1 MVDPRLLVI
10 DFTRIDSLSATGQLK
25 AALLRDWRA
34 DHVLQVYGNSMGDL
48 KFAPELW
55 NPAADY
61 GVKPADGPIAIIKDF
76 APEVVYY
83 RPVGDS
89 DTLHRVAM
97 TVIETLDLPF
107 VIHMM
112 DDWPQ
117 RMRLSH
123 PACADRYEADLRSLL
138 SRSFVNLSI
147 CDAMSNAFGERYG
160 AGFVPVANGLEDQL
174 IKTLGGFKKSKS
186 DKPFRIRYM
195 GGLAPDMTKQA
206 VLDVA
211 AAVEALRAVGKNIE
225 FDIYTM
231 PHWLKSAKSEFT
243 ERDGVS
249 LHPSVDKEEYY
260 RLIGESDVCLIAY
273 NFDRGSLAY
282 TRYSMANKLPEILAS
297 RAVLLAY
304 GPKQAATMAYVD
316 SQGVGV
322 CVTERNHALLVNTL
336 GALIDRPE
344 EFRQVSVEARRRVR
358 RAHRISEIRERFCGY
373 LRAAERAGPAPA
385 DGANTAYGLLQED
398 AQRNESSLALI
409 ATAPH
414 AERSEHAVVLPTFR
428 RKERLNDFLA
438 RAAWFLPHTGIDRL
452 TVFASRQT
460 LKGFKWQLPDGFD
473 PVIEDERF
481 SRLEKIL
488 EFVEITGPEKEA
500 FDQQKRHVEDAKL
513 VYFYNSTARDRWSGE
528 RQQAALAGKLDFA
541 VDPIRDKN
549 EGAAYLETSSRL
561 LVSRQ
566 ALVDENRSA
575 FLNSSLLNRSYDRS
589 IVLATGPSISDYRRF
604 DTEGAMVIA
613 CNSVIKSRDIMD
625 RVQPQIL
632 VFADPIFH
640 YGPSVYAAT
649 FRHDLE
655 HALARY
661 DFTIVTPMKYY
672 STLLDTVP
680 SAAGRM
686 IAVPFERDCGVVM
699 DLEREFRT
707 KVTDN
712 ILTLLMLPLAY
723 SFSDEVLV
731 LGCDGRP
738 LEDNDY
744 FWKHG
749 GEVQYADKMSSI
761 KQAHPSFF
769 SMDYDDYY
777 ARHLLN
783 TERFVQMADAQGK
796 TFVSGG
802 FSHIPAMKKR
812 ALSKRIA
819 EQGVAA
825 GGQRARQAMIVD
837 LGDNTESDH
846 HVLALLK
853 TALEEV
859 SRAPV
864 EVASLQSET
873 AWWASEWR
881 ESHADCALSEAA
893 AFEEEPWSLA
903 LLRATT
909 GNLAPL
915 TDALGHAG
923 ALDVQQRAGPLRLR
937 QAVETLLGDGERFIR
952 SELWQDTRVSL
963 SADLNGGP
971 PGDTD
976 QAHSSIY
983 LDLRVPLGRQEAANR
998 NRGNGHDAGQAATL
1012 DGAANGAANGA
1023 ARDHIHL
1030 DVEDAQE
1037 LFSKHLSSWCGVVYC
1052 RTARIVDLADALKA
1066 VPWQDEKQ
1074 IDLVVDVTEALLDY
1088 PLRDQIMAGRAIRWL
1103 VEVGESR
1110 LSSLRVRTTSEAV
1123 SRALL
1128 GSAGLALE
1136 MAPPVDASFRDQL
1149 WQARQHARCF
1159 DTAQSDPSPSRIL
1172 LVADARST
1180 KCRKLAEDAAKS
1192 LALEGET
1199 VSIFLRGG
1207 DETQAEV
1214 ITEDRLGKG
1223 QLKTM
1228 TGPGLEGQAFDE
1240 AGLVAVIAQDLAIE
1254 QGFYD
1259 VAQKAVLRELPLV
1272 LWSGGRLSARC
1283 AGWDFGVAYEKFD
1296 RNTILRAV
1304 RATRTNQNYYKI
1316 SIKAALETFGEEA
1329 SWRNAAADLFTAGRR
1344 PEVVEDPDGLKPT
1357 GVVTQGAATNDGSNG
1372 FSIPKAAKQN
1382 SLMFIFAAPV
1392 QAGDSV
1398 RVEARVRTA
1407 SPETLPLR
1415 ICRHGSTANEGSDH
1429 SAPGCTPTGDGAF
1442 LIWREYSFKGDH
1454 TRFRA
1459 EIGCLKDGDLHLD
1472 ILDISA
1478 TPLN

>member
-10 DFTRIDSLSATGQLK
+10 DFTRIDGLSATGQLK

-34 DHVLQVYGNSMGDL
+34 DHVLQLYGSGMKSL
-48 KFAPELW
+48 SFAPELW
-55 NPAADY
+55 NPEADFW
-61 GVKPADGPIAIIKDF
+61 VKPEDDPIAIVEDF
-76 APEVVYY
+76 APEVIYY
-83 RPVGDS
+83 RPLGNCDR
-89 DTLHRVAM
+89 LHRVAM
-97 TVIETLDLPF
+97 KIIETLNLPY

-117 RMRLSH
+117 RMRLSDPGH
-123 PACADRYEADLRSLL
+123 ADRYEADLRALL

-160 AGFVPVANGLEDQL
+160 TEFVPVANGLDDAL
-174 IKTLGGFKKSKS
+174 IETLGGIKKRKS

-211 AAVEALRAVGKNIE
+211 AAVETLRAAGKNIE
-225 FDIYTM
+225 LDIYTM
-231 PHWLKSAKSEFT
+231 PRWLKKANASFT

-249 LHPSVDKEEYY
+249 LYPSVDKEQYY

-273 NFDRGSLAY
+273 NFDRSSLAY
-282 TRYSMANKLPEILAS
+282 TKYSMANKLPEIMAS

-304 GPKQAATMAYVD
+304 GPKQAATMAYVQ

-322 CVTERNHALLVNTL
+322 CVTERDHALLVDTL

-344 EFRQVSVEARRRVR
+344 EFRQVSAEARRRVR

-385 DGANTAYGLLQED
+385 DGAGPAYGLLQEE
-398 AQRNESSLALI
+398 AQRNESGLALT

-460 LKGFKWQLPDGFD
+460 LKDFQWQLPDGFD
-473 PVIEDERF
+473 PVIKDERF
-481 SRLEKIL
+481 SRLEKVL

-500 FDQQKRHVEDAKL
+500 FDQQEPHVEEAKL
-513 VYFYNSTARDRWSGE
+513 VYFYDSNARERWSGE

-589 IVLATGPSISDYRRF
+589 IILATGPSISDYRRF

-640 YGPSVYAAT
+640 YGPSVYAAA

-680 SAAGRM
+680 SAAGRL

-699 DLEREFRT
+699 DLQREFRT
-707 KVTDN
+707 KTTDN
-712 ILTLLMLPLAY
+712 ILTLLMLPLAF
-723 SFSDEVLV
+723 SFSDEVMV

-749 GEVQYADKMSSI
+749 GEVQYADKMSTI
-761 KQAHPSFF
+761 KQVHPSFF
-769 SMDYDDYY
+769 AMDYDDYY
-777 ARHLLN
+777 ARHLFN

-812 ALSKRIA
+812 ALCKRIA

-837 LGDNTESDH
+837 LGDTTESDH

-873 AWWASEWR
+873 VWWASDWR
-881 ESHADCALSEAA
+881 DSHADSVLTEAYEV
-893 AFEEEPWSLA
+893 EEEPWSLA
-903 LLRATT
+903 LLRSAT

-915 TDALGHAG
+915 TGTLGHAG
-923 ALDVQQRAGPLRLR
+923 GLDVRQSARPLRLR
-937 QAVETLLGDGERFIR
+937 QAVESLLGDGERFIR

-963 SADLNGGP
+963 SADLDGGP
-971 PGDTD
+971 LGGRD

-983 LDLRVPLGRQEAANR
+983 LNLRVPLGKQEAANR
-998 NRGNGHDAGQAATL
+998 NRSNGHDAGQAVTL
-1012 DGAANGAANGA
+1012 SGAANGAT
-1023 ARDHIHL
+1023 RDHIHL

-1066 VPWQDEKQ
+1066 VAWQDKRQ

-1103 VEVGESR
+1103 VEAGESR

-1128 GSAGLALE
+1128 GSSGLALE
-1136 MAPPVDASFRDQL
+1136 MAPPVNASFRDHV
-1149 WQARQHARCF
+1149 WQAGKHTHCCDA
-1159 DTAQSDPSPSRIL
+1159 APSDPSPSRVL
-1172 LVADARST
+1172 LVADGRST
-1180 KCRKLAEDAAKS
+1180 KCRKLAYDAAKA

-1199 VSIFLRGG
+1199 VNIFLRGG
-1207 DETQAEV
+1207 DETQAEA
-1214 ITEDRLGKG
+1214 ITEDSVGKG

-1228 TGPGLEGQAFDE
+1228 IGPGLERQALDE

-1272 LWSGGRLSARC
+1272 LWSGGRLGARC
-1283 AGWDFGVAYEKFD
+1283 AGRDLGVAYAKFD

-1316 SIKAALETFGEEA
+1316 SVKAALETFGAEA

-1344 PEVVEDPDGLKPT
+1344 PEVAEDPDGLKPT
-1357 GVVTQGAATNDGSNG
+1357 GIVMQGAASNDGAIG

-1382 SLMFIFAAPV
+1382 NLLFIFAAPV

-1398 RVEARVRTA
+1398 RVEVRVRTA
-1407 SPETLPLR
+1407 SPDSLPLR
-1415 ICRHGSTANEGSDH
+1415 ICRHGCTAKEGSDH
-1429 SAPGCTPTGDGAF
+1429 SAPGCTPIGDGVF
-1442 LIWREYSFKGDH
+1442 LIWREYTFKGDH
-1454 TRFRA
+1454 AHFRA
-1459 EIGCLKDGDLHLD
+1459 EIGSVKGSDLHLD

-1478 TPLN
+1478 SPLN